1 MSEAA
6 FICVVDASVALKLF
20 FDKPHTQRVEALF
33 CRLDNDPRARFY
45 VPDLFFAEC
54 ANVFATV
61 ARLKGYSPKEAR
73 DDMVAIRDLGLR
85 VIPTADLA
93 TQALDIA
100 LKHRVSGYDACYVAL
115 AERVNAPL
123 ITADEKLARSMVGKE
138 YRVYSLATFDVSSL

>member
-1 MSEAA
+1 MSDAA

-20 FDKPHTQRVEALF
+20 FDKPRSQRVEALF
-33 CRLDNDPRARFY
+33 SRLDAGPRARFY

-61 ARLKGYSPKEAR
+61 ARHKGYTPKEAR
-73 DDMVAIRDLGLR
+73 DDMAAMRALGLK
-85 VIPTADLA
+85 VIPTGDLA

-115 AERVNAPL
+115 AERVHAPL
-123 ITADEKLARSMVGKE
+123 ITADEKLVRNMAGKE
-138 YRVYSLATFDVSSL
+138 YAVYSLATYEIPQ